1 MIVVEKKREAAKMC
15 VIRNKKGDK
24 TTEREQIKRLVKGY
38 SVNPWDSKFES
49 PKEKFRMQI
58 TGHIWDWPTQRSPT
72 QFIASRGYNQKF
84 WIPKETAQGFNSKQY
99 TQMGREAELELLV
112 VQR

>member
-1 MIVVEKKREAAKMC
+1 MC
-15 VIRNKKGDK
+15 IIRNKKGDK

-84 WIPKETAQGFNSKQY
+84 WIRKETAQGFNSKQY